1 MAGAG
6 ARCWTGT
13 MEGVCITSMGAGLGE
28 STMSARARLG
38 GSEDGRLKN
47 GENDKLLHTSTVAR

>member
-1 MAGAG
+1 
-6 ARCWTGT
+6 